1 MRAVRL
7 KRAMKLAAIV
17 FTSLLSVGH
26 AASGVAN
33 GPGTTPLRFELIGAA
48 GGLPDIVSRAL
59 SPYLFA
65 SIGVPVIIE
74 DRPGAGG
81 NIAAAFVARAQ
92 PDGHALL
99 VTGSNQAV
107 NPTLLPNPGFDY
119 ARDLALAAMTVS
131 TKMLLVAAPAFP
143 AKTDVI
149 AIAKQKPKSVSMA
162 IPDDRFAQ
170 SPRDGKLEKFLR
182 SEARRFSNLL
192 KHSRVV
198 KPPQ

>member
-1 MRAVRL
+1 MLPLCSRACY
-7 KRAMKLAAIV
+7 
-17 FTSLLSVGH
+17 LSGTR
-26 AASGVAN
+26 ASGVAN
-33 GPGTTPLRFELIGAA
+33 GPGTTPLGFELIGAA
-48 GGLPDIVSRAL
+48 GGLPDIVSREL

-107 NPTLLPNPGFDY
+107 NLTLLPNPGFDY
-119 ARDLALAAMTVS
+119 ARDLAPAAMTVS

-143 AKTDVI
+143 AKTITDVI

-162 IPDDRFAQ
+162 IPTIGSPNHLGTENSKNSCDRKRGVSATC
-170 SPRDGKLEKFLR
+170 SSTRGW
-182 SEARRFSNLL
+182 
-192 KHSRVV
+192 
-198 KPPQ
+198 